1 MKSAAL
7 TTLAAAT
14 LSTAL
19 AACSFAPS
27 YQRPETPAVASYKEV
42 GEVGEWKT
50 AQPADMAARGEWW
63 KVYGDEQ
70 LNQLQTQ
77 LGDSNQD
84 LKAALARFSEA
95 RALARVAR
103 ADYFPTIGA
112 NASMTREHPSQN
124 KALASPSSPTNFNDF
139 LLSADLSYEV
149 DVWGRVR
156 NAAEAGKDAA
166 QASAADLATLELS
179 TRAELAMD
187 YFSLRAADSE
197 QLLLNETVAAYQK
210 AFDLTQNRYRGGAA
224 AVVDVDQAQVQL
236 ENAKTQSSETTLK
249 RAQLEHAIAVLVG
262 VPASQ
267 FSLAPV
273 PLTISAP
280 AIDAGLPSQLLE
292 RRPDIASAERHVAA
306 ANASIGVAKAAYFP
320 VFSLAAMFGV
330 ESANS
335 SSWFDAPSKLWSF
348 GPAALFTVF
357 DGGRRSAQSDQARA
371 AHEEAVANYRQSVL
385 NAYREVEDNL
395 AAVQQLDKA
404 SASQT
409 VAVDAAKR
417 AQTQANYRYKGGVA
431 TYLEVASAQTL
442 ALQGQLNLAD
452 LQARRLNASVLLVK
466 ALGGGWNAQS
476 LSSDHAATQPAAES
490 AK

>member
-1 MKSAAL
+1 MKSVALTTIVMTALSAAL
-7 TTLAAAT
+7 T
-14 LSTAL
+14 
-19 AACSFAPS
+19 ACSFAPT
-27 YQRPETPAVASYKEV
+27 YQRPETPAPANYKEA
-42 GEVGEWKT
+42 GEWKT
-50 AQPADMAARGEWW
+50 AEPADTATRGDWW
-63 KVYGDEQ
+63 KIYGDEQ
-70 LNQLQTQ
+70 LNTLQSQ
-77 LGDSNQD
+77 LGDANQN
-84 LKAALARFSEA
+84 LKAALARFTQA

-103 ADYFPTIGA
+103 ADYFPTINA

-124 KALASPSSPTNFNDF
+124 KALASPGAPTNFNDY
-139 LLSADLSYEV
+139 LLSADLSYEL

-156 NAAEAGKDAA
+156 NAAESGKDSA

-179 TRAELAMD
+179 MRAELAMD

-197 QLLLNETVAAYQK
+197 QALLDETVTTYQK
-210 AFDLTQNRYRGGAA
+210 AFELTQNRYKGGAA

-236 ENAKTQSSETTLK
+236 ENAKTQAAETTLK

-267 FSLAPV
+267 FSLAPA
-273 PLTISAP
+273 PLTVSAP
-280 AIDAGLPSQLLE
+280 AINAGLPSQLLE
-292 RRPDIASAERHVAA
+292 RRPDIAAAERRVAS

-320 VFSLAAMFGV
+320 VFSLGAIFGV
-330 ESANS
+330 ESGNS
-335 SSWFDAPSKLWSF
+335 STWFDAPSKLWSF

-357 DGGRRSAQSDQARA
+357 DGGRRHALSDQARA

-395 AAVQQLDKA
+395 TAVQQLDKA
-404 SASQT
+404 NTSQSVSVSAAQ
-409 VAVDAAKR
+409 R
-417 AQTQANYRYKGGVA
+417 AQAQANYRYKGGVA
-431 TYLEVASAQTL
+431 TYLEVATAQSL

-452 LQARRLNASVLLVK
+452 IQARRLNASVLLIK

-476 LSSDHAATQPAAES
+476 LSSDAAPAQPVTES

>member
-7 TTLAAAT
+7 AILAT
-14 LSTAL
+14 TAL
-19 AACSFAPS
+19 TACSLAPS
-27 YQRPETPAVASYKEV
+27 YQRPEMPAPASYKEA
-42 GEVGEWKT
+42 GEWKT
-50 AQPADMAARGEWW
+50 AQPADTIARGEWW
-63 KVYGDEQ
+63 KIYGDDE
-70 LNQLQTQ
+70 LNTLQSQ
-77 LGDSNQD
+77 LGEANQN

-112 NASMTREHPSQN
+112 NVSMTREHPSQN
-124 KALASPSSPTNFNDF
+124 KALASASAPSNFNDF

-156 NAAEAGKDAA
+156 NAAEAGKDSA

-197 QLLLNETVAAYQK
+197 QALLGETVSTYQK
-210 AFDLTQNRYRGGAA
+210 AFELTQNRYRGGAA

-236 ENAKTQSSETTLK
+236 ENAKTQASETTLK

-267 FSLAPV
+267 FSLAPA
-273 PLTISAP
+273 PLAISAP

-292 RRPDIASAERHVAA
+292 RRPDIAAAERRVAS

-320 VFSLAAMFGV
+320 VFSLGAIFGV
-330 ESANS
+330 ESGQS

-348 GPAALFTVF
+348 GPAALLTVF
-357 DGGRRSAQSDQARA
+357 DGGRRHALSDQARA
-371 AHEEAVANYRQSVL
+371 AHEETVANYRQSVL

-395 AAVQQLDKA
+395 TAVQQLEKA

-409 VAVDAAKR
+409 IAVNAAQR

-431 TYLEVASAQTL
+431 TYLEVASAQSL
-442 ALQGQLNLAD
+442 MLQGQLNLAS
-452 LQARRLNASVLLVK
+452 LQARRLNASVLLIK
-466 ALGGGWNAQS
+466 ALGGGWHAQE
-476 LSSDHAATQPAAES
+476 SSQ
-490 AK
+490 

>member
-7 TTLAAAT
+7 TTFAM
-14 LSTAL
+14 TAL
-19 AACSFAPS
+19 SAALSACSFAPS
-27 YQRPETPAVASYKEV
+27 YQRPETPAVENFKES
-42 GEVGEWKT
+42 GDWKT
-50 AQPADMAARGEWW
+50 AEPADTLSRGEWW
-63 KVYGDEQ
+63 KIYGDEQ
-70 LNQLQTQ
+70 LNTLQSQ
-77 LGDSNQD
+77 LGDSNQN
-84 LKAALARFSEA
+84 LKAAIARFSEA

-103 ADYFPTIGA
+103 ADYLPTING

-124 KALASPSSPTNFNDF
+124 KALASPTAPTNFNDY

-187 YFSLRAADSE
+187 YFSLRAADSA
-197 QLLLNETVAAYQK
+197 QAMLDETVTAYQK
-210 AFDLTQNRYRGGAA
+210 AFELTQNRYRGGAA

-262 VPASQ
+262 VPASK
-267 FSLAPV
+267 FSLAPA
-273 PLTISAP
+273 PLNINAP
-280 AIDAGLPSQLLE
+280 VINAGLPSQLLE
-292 RRPDIASAERHVAA
+292 RRPDIAAAERRVAS

-320 VFSLAAMFGV
+320 VFSLGAMFGV
-330 ESANS
+330 ESGNS
-335 SSWFDAPSKLWSF
+335 STWFDAPSKLWSF

-357 DGGRRSAQSDQARA
+357 DGGRRHAQSDQASA

-395 AAVQQLDKA
+395 AATQQLDKA

-409 VAVDAAKR
+409 VSVSAAQR
-417 AQTQANYRYKGGVA
+417 AQAQANYRYKGGVA

-452 LQARRLNASVLLVK
+452 IQARRLNASVLLIK
-466 ALGGGWNAQS
+466 ALGGGWNVKS
-476 LSSDHAATQPAAES
+476 LSDDAAPARPVVES
-490 AK
+490 GK

>member
-7 TTLAAAT
+7 NTLMAT
-14 LSTAL
+14 ALSSAL
-19 AACSFAPS
+19 AACSFAPT
-27 YQRPETPAVASYKEV
+27 YQKPETATPENYKEA
-42 GEVGEWKT
+42 GEWKT
-50 AQPADMAARGEWW
+50 AQPADAAPRGEWW
-63 KVYGDEQ
+63 KVYGDDQ

-77 LGDSNQD
+77 LGDANQN
-84 LKAALARFSEA
+84 LKAAVARFSEA

-112 NASMTREHPSQN
+112 NASYTREHPSQN
-124 KALASPSSPTNFNDF
+124 KALASPTSPSNFNDY

-156 NAAEAGKDAA
+156 NASEAGKDAA

-197 QLLLNETVAAYQK
+197 QIMLNETVDAYQK
-210 AFDLTQNRYRGGAA
+210 AFELTQNRYRGGAA
-224 AVVDVDQAQVQL
+224 AAVDVDQAQVQL
-236 ENAKTQSSETTLK
+236 ENAKTQAAETTLK
-249 RAQLEHAIAVLVG
+249 RSQLEHAIAVLVG
-262 VPASQ
+262 MPAPQ
-267 FSLAPV
+267 FSLAPAA
-273 PLTISAP
+273 LNINAP
-280 AIDAGLPSQLLE
+280 AIDPGLPSQLLE
-292 RRPDIASAERHVAA
+292 RRPDVAAAERRVAS

-335 SSWFDAPSKLWSF
+335 STWFDAPSKLWSF

-357 DGGRRSAQSDQARA
+357 DGGRRSAQTDQARA

-395 AAVQQLDKA
+395 VATQQLDKA
-404 SASQT
+404 NASQT
-409 VAVDAAKR
+409 AAVAAAQR
-417 AQTQANYRYKGGVA
+417 ARTQANYRYKGGVA
-431 TYLEVASAQTL
+431 TYLEVATAQTL

-452 LQARRLNASVLLVK
+452 IQARRLNASVLLIK

-476 LSSDHAATQPAAES
+476 LSGDPASAQTANES
-490 AK
+490 GK

>member
-1 MKSAAL
+1 MKSAAFS
-7 TTLAAAT
+7 TLATTA
-14 LSTAL
+14 LSAAL
-19 AACSFAPS
+19 AACSFAPT
-27 YQRPETPAVASYKEV
+27 YQRPATPEVANYKEV
-42 GEVGEWKT
+42 GESGAWKT
-50 AQPADMAARGEWW
+50 AQPADTVARGEWW
-63 KVYGDEQ
+63 KIFGDEQ
-70 LNQLQTQ
+70 LNQLQMQ
-77 LGDSNQD
+77 LGDSNQN

-95 RALARVAR
+95 RAMARVAR

-112 NASMTREHPSQN
+112 NASYTREHPSQN
-124 KALASPSSPTNFNDF
+124 KALASPTSPTNFNDY

-156 NAAEAGKDAA
+156 NAAEAGKDSA
-166 QASAADLATLELS
+166 QASAADLSALELS

-197 QLLLNETVAAYQK
+197 QILLNQTVDAYQK
-210 AFDLTQNRYRGGAA
+210 AFELTQNRYRGGAA

-236 ENAKTQSSETTLK
+236 ENARTQLAETTLK

-267 FSLAPV
+267 FSIAPA
-273 PLTISAP
+273 PLSTVAP

-292 RRPDIASAERHVAA
+292 RRPDVAAAERRVAS

-330 ESANS
+330 ESGNS
-335 SSWFDAPSKLWSF
+335 STWFDAPSKLWSF

-357 DGGRRSAQSDQARA
+357 DGGRRSAQTDQARA
-371 AHEEAVANYRQSVL
+371 AHEEAVATYRQSVL
-385 NAYREVEDNL
+385 NAYREVEDSL

-404 SASQT
+404 GASQK
-409 VAVDAAKR
+409 VSVDAAQR

-431 TYLEVASAQTL
+431 TYLEVATAQTL

-452 LQARRLNASVLLVK
+452 IQARRLNASVLLIK
-466 ALGGGWNAQS
+466 ALGGGWNTQS
-476 LSSDHAATQPAAES
+476 LSGDAAQPTVETAR
-490 AK
+490 